1 MIYQNIKKAI
11 FLERPNRFIA
21 YAKMGEEIVKC
32 HVKNTGRCK
41 ELLVPGAEVFLEDHG
56 DRTDRKTRY
65 SLVKVKKNGRMI
77 NMDSQAPNQI
87 AFDWLK
93 NGGLYSDITFLKKE
107 QKFGNSRFDIFY
119 ERENGIKGFV
129 EVKGVTLE
137 EENVARFPDAPTE
150 RGLKHVYELIEAHKS
165 GYETNVLFVI
175 QMENIERFEPNYAT
189 HKEFGEALKSAQKLG
204 VNIFAVDCRVTETDV
219 WAKSLVP
226 IVLK

>member
-87 AFDWLK
+87 AFD
-93 NGGLYSDITFLKKE
+93 
-107 QKFGNSRFDIFY
+107 
-119 ERENGIKGFV
+119 
-129 EVKGVTLE
+129 
-137 EENVARFPDAPTE
+137 
-150 RGLKHVYELIEAHKS
+150 
-165 GYETNVLFVI
+165 
-175 QMENIERFEPNYAT
+175 
-189 HKEFGEALKSAQKLG
+189 
-204 VNIFAVDCRVTETDV
+204 
-219 WAKSLVP
+219 
-226 IVLK
+226 